1 MGARR
6 GERYGTVVCN
16 LRSLIGQ
23 PLHPDIITLCAK
35 LSRRQNNVSIMFLK
49 SLTSKLCGKD

>member
-1 MGARR
+1 MVARR

-23 PLHPDIITLCAK
+23 PSHPDIITLCAK
-35 LSRRQNNVSIMFLK
+35 LSSG
-49 SLTSKLCGKD
+49 GKIT